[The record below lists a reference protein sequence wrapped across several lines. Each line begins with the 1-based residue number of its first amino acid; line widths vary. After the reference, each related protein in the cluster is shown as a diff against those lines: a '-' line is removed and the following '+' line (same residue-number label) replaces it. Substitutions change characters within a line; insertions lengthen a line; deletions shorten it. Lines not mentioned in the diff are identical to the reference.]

1 MRFAKYTAIAVA
13 TACAAL
19 AAASAATSAA
29 SKTTTITFW
38 HAYAENASAPEMQ
51 RLTKI
56 VIPRFEKL
64 NPGVKVEQVPFSYGN
79 LQEKLTTSVA
89 GGTLPDV
96 IRADLAWV
104 PQYAKLGAFAQL
116 DKTMPDFKKLA
127 KAVYPGSLATNFY
140 KGHYYG
146 LPLDTNTRVL
156 MYNRDA
162 LASAGITKPPATLA
176 DLVAS
181 APKLKAKGI

>member
-1 MRFAKYTAIAVA
+1 MRFMRVVPVLAVA
-13 TACAAL
+13 AVVVVIAGTAGGARS
-19 AAASAATSAA
+19 ASAHAQ
-29 SKTTTITFW
+29 TTTIAFW

-64 NPGVKVEQVPFSYGN
+64 HPSIKVQQVPFSYGN
-79 LQEKLTTSVA
+79 LQQKLTTSVA

-104 PQYAKLGAFAQL
+104 PQYAQLGAFAAL
-116 DKTMPDFKKLA
+116 DKEMSDFKQLA
-127 KAVYPGSLATNFY
+127 GSVYAGSLATNFY

-156 MYNRDA
+156 MYNRSA
-162 LASAGITKPPATLA
+162 LAAAGIVSPPTTFAALR
-176 DLVAS
+176 
-181 APKLKAKGI
+181 